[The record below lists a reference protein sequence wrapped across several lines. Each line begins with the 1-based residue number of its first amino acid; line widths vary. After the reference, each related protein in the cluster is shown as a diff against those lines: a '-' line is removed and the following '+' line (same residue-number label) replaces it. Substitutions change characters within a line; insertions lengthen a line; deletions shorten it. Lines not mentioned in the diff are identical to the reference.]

1 MQVPPMDDVSNCRL
15 MAYHEPYSD
24 MKNNNH
30 AEREHRTMVISRGRG
45 PVAALWMEALNNS
58 AILIT
63 ISLLVVSQF
72 TVILA
77 ITAVA
82 EGSGEFMLF

>member
-1 MQVPPMDDVSNCRL
+1 M
-15 MAYHEPYSD
+15 
-24 MKNNNH
+24 
-30 AEREHRTMVISRGRG
+30 
-45 PVAALWMEALNNS
+45 AALWMEALNNS
-58 AILIT
+58 VILIT